1 VAETLR
7 TIADSVSF
15 QRFITIVILL
25 AGVLVGAQ
33 TYPDIVARYGG
44 MLHALDLLILGVFV
58 AEVVVRMGAH
68 GSKPWR
74 YFLDPWNVFDFAI
87 VVACFLP
94 LDSQFVVVL
103 RLVRIL
109 RTLKLVRALPK
120 LQIIVGAL
128 INSIPS
134 MGYVSLL
141 LFMLFYLY
149 GVTATFVFGGNDP
162 IHFGTLQIS
171 ILSLFRAATLEDWTD
186 LMYIQMFGCQ
196 NYGYGGNEALC
207 TASNAMPVFGALFFV
222 SFVLFATMIV
232 LNLFVAVMMN
242 GITEATQ
249 ESDDERRDA
258 RGSTDLALHEE
269 MEQLSEQLGAIQE
282 QLRRLQRLAE
292 RGAAAK

>member
-1 VAETLR
+1 MAETLR
-7 TIADSVSF
+7 KIADSVSF
-15 QRFITIVILL
+15 QRFITAVILL
-25 AGVLVGAQ
+25 AGVLVGLQ

-44 MLHALDLLILGVFV
+44 LIHALDMLILGVFV

-74 YFLDPWNVFDFAI
+74 YFKDPWNVFDFGI
-87 VVACFLP
+87 VVACLLP
-94 LDSQFVVVL
+94 LHSQFVVVL

-109 RTLKLVRALPK
+109 RTVKLVRALPK
-120 LQIIVGAL
+120 LQIIIGAL

-149 GVTATFVFGGNDP
+149 GVTATFIFGPNDP
-162 IHFGTLQIS
+162 VHFGTLPIS
-171 ILSLFRAATLEDWTD
+171 ILSLFRVATLEGWTE
-186 LMYIQMFGCQ
+186 LMYIQMYGCAA
-196 NYGYGGNEALC
+196 YGYDGREALC
-207 TASNAMPVFGALFFV
+207 TASMAMPVFSSLYFV

-242 GITEATQ
+242 GMTEATQ
-249 ESDDERRDA
+249 QSDDERRDL
-258 RGSTDLALHEE
+258 RDLTEMALHEE
-269 MEQLSEQLGAIQE
+269 MTQLGEQLAGIQD

-292 RGAAAK
+292 RSATGK